1 MKKTLI
7 KKLWNNYKNLLL
19 TLICAITV
27 IITLYILNEVAPF
40 GKYSMLAV
48 DFYHQYGPMMGEL
61 FDRVKNS
68 SNFIYSFNMGMGL
81 PFFRN
86 YFNYMS
92 SFFNIILFFVK
103 RENLLASYSVI
114 IGLKAVVSAVTMNIF
129 LNYKFK
135 KKSYIHSIIA
145 IIYAFNNYFTAYYWN
160 IMWLDGLV
168 LLPIVVMGIEK
179 LIEDDKYYLYIFS
192 LACMLFSNYFI
203 GFMLCI
209 FSVIY
214 FLIYLFI
221 IKDKLSIKIYL
232 EKCLKFGIC
241 SLLAGGLCAFALIPM
256 FKSLSGISATSDI
269 WPSNQYYS
277 FTLIEFIYNHLSGVP
292 TTVFKSDAINAPNI
306 SSSIIVLPLFILF
319 LLNKDIKLRV
329 KIGYSLM
336 LGIMVLS
343 FFWAPLDFIWHAFHV
358 PNDLPY
364 RYSFIYPFIF
374 LIISTYSIYKIDKVK
389 EYIVII
395 IFVLT
400 LLFAGSVH
408 FIKSFNILDTTIV
421 FNFIIVILW
430 FLLYIIYKFFNDKS
444 KFIPFI
450 GIIVVCL
457 EAIISI
463 NGCWDIDQDLKGF
476 YSDYNKI
483 KNNLNYIKNN
493 DTDLFYRI
501 EKKDMKTFNDPSWY
515 GYYGITAFSS
525 MEYENLAVLE
535 HNLGMPGNQINS
547 FSLGDNTPI
556 YNIMFNLKYI
566 VGDMSDNNNYDLYF
580 TDAINDNYVYKS
592 KYYAGLMYKVNKDIV
607 NWDFFSDNPFENQNN
622 FIKQAY
628 GINDILVKN
637 KINNDSIVKF
647 DNEVVHKYK
656 MNKNEGYI
664 YLGSNINSVII
675 DKVLYVNDGYTSGI
689 DSSFDYNTS
698 LTFSENKIIHYSNCD
713 TIYIS
718 YNNEIESYA
727 YIYYVDND
735 KLKNINEMVNNNLVK
750 LSNFDEYKISGKIS
764 GLEGTIYTSIPYDE
778 GWDVYIDGERTNTF
792 LIGNSLLGFDINDGD
807 HEITLVYKI
816 PYFKTGLGISI
827 GSLSVI
833 IGYAVL
839 KKKKLIR

>member
-1 MKKTLI
+1 MKKINI
-7 KKLWNNYKNLLL
+7 KNIWKNYKNLLL
-19 TLICAITV
+19 TFICALSV
-27 IITLYILNEVAPF
+27 IIILYVINEVAPF

-48 DFYHQYGPMMGEL
+48 DFYHQYGPMMGEF

-92 SFFNIILFFVK
+92 SFFNIILFLVK

-114 IGLKAVVSAVTMNIF
+114 IGLKAVVSAVAMNIF

-135 KKSYIHSIIA
+135 KKSYIHSIMA

-179 LIEDDKYYLYIFS
+179 LIDDDKYCLYIFS

-214 FLIYLFI
+214 FLVYLLI
-221 IKDKLSIKIYL
+221 IKDKLKIKVYL
-232 EKCLKFGIC
+232 GKCLKFSVC

-256 FKSLSGISATSDI
+256 FKSLSGISATSDV
-269 WPSNQYYS
+269 WPSSQYYS

-306 SSSIIVLPLFILF
+306 SSSIIVIPLFILF

-336 LGIMVLS
+336 LGIIILS

-374 LIISTYSIYKIDKVK
+374 LIISTYSIHKIDKVK

-400 LLFAGSVH
+400 LLFAGSVY
-408 FIKSFNILDTTIV
+408 FVKDFNILDTTII

-430 FLLYIIYKFFNDKS
+430 FLLYVIYKFFNEKS
-444 KFIPFI
+444 KFIPII
-450 GIIVVCL
+450 GILTVCL

-463 NGCWDIDQDLKGF
+463 NGCWNIDQDLEGF
-476 YSDYNKI
+476 YSDYNI
-483 KNNLNYIKNN
+483 IESDLSYVKNN
-493 DTDLFYRI
+493 DDDLFYRI

-535 HNLGMPGNQINS
+535 HSLGMPGNQINS

-566 VGDMSDNNNYDLYF
+566 VGDMSYNKNYDLYF
-580 TDAINDNYVYKS
+580 TDAINDNYVYRS

-637 KINNDSIVKF
+637 KINNDSTVKF

-656 MNKNEGYI
+656 LSKKEGYI
-664 YLGSNINSVII
+664 YLSNNINSIII
-675 DKVLYVNDGYTSGI
+675 DKVLYIREGYSSNFN
-689 DSSFDYNTS
+689 SSFDYNVS
-698 LTFSENKIIHYSNCD
+698 ETFSENKIIHFTNCD
-713 TIYIS
+713 TIYVS

-727 YIYYVDND
+727 YIYYLDNN
-735 KLKNINEMVNNNLVK
+735 KLEKINKLVSDNK
-750 LSNFDEYKISGKIS
+750 VILTNFEENKINGTIF
-764 GLEGTIYTSIPYDE
+764 GNEGTIYTSIPYDE
-778 GWDVYIDGERTNTF
+778 GWNVYVDGVKTDTF
-792 LIGNSLLGFDINDGD
+792 LIGNSLLGFDINDGE

-816 PYFKTGLGISI
+816 PYFKTGMGISI
-827 GSLSVI
+827 GSLSII
-833 IGYAVL
+833 IGYAFL

>member
-1 MKKTLI
+1 MKKINI
-7 KKLWNNYKNLLL
+7 KNIWKNYKNLLL
-19 TLICAITV
+19 TFICALSV
-27 IITLYILNEVAPF
+27 IIILYVINEVAPF

-48 DFYHQYGPMMGEL
+48 DFYHQYGPMMGEF

-92 SFFNIILFFVK
+92 SFFNIILFLVK

-114 IGLKAVVSAVTMNIF
+114 IGLKAVVSAVAMNIF

-179 LIEDDKYYLYIFS
+179 LIDDDKYCLYIFS

-214 FLIYLFI
+214 FLVYLFI
-221 IKDKLSIKIYL
+221 IKDKLKIKVYL
-232 EKCLKFGIC
+232 EKCLKFSVC

-256 FKSLSGISATSDI
+256 FKSLSGISATSDV
-269 WPSNQYYS
+269 WPSSQYYG

-336 LGIMVLS
+336 LGIMILS

-450 GIIVVCL
+450 GIIAVCL

-493 DTDLFYRI
+493 DNDLFYRI

-580 TDAINDNYVYKS
+580 TEAINYNYVYKS

-647 DNEVVHKYK
+647 DNGVVHKYK

-675 DKVLYVNDGYTSGI
+675 DKVLYINDGYTSGI

-698 LTFSENKIIHYSNCD
+698 LTFGENKIIHYSNCD

-816 PYFKTGLGISI
+816 PYFKTGMGISI

>member
-19 TLICAITV
+19 TLMCAITV

-179 LIEDDKYYLYIFS
+179 LIDDDKYCLYIFS

-214 FLIYLFI
+214 FLVYLFI
-221 IKDKLSIKIYL
+221 IKDKLKIKVYL
-232 EKCLKFGIC
+232 EKCLKFSVC

-256 FKSLSGISATSDI
+256 FKSLSGISATSDV
-269 WPSNQYYS
+269 WPSSQYYG

-336 LGIMVLS
+336 LGIMILS

-374 LIISTYSIYKIDKVK
+374 LIISTYSIHKIDKVK

-400 LLFAGSVH
+400 LLFVGSVH
-408 FIKSFNILDTTIV
+408 FIKCFNILDTTIV

-430 FLLYIIYKFFNDKS
+430 FLLYVIYKFFNEKS
-444 KFIPFI
+444 KFIPII
-450 GIIVVCL
+450 GILTVCL

-476 YSDYNKI
+476 YSDYNKL

-580 TDAINDNYVYKS
+580 TEAINDNYVYKS

-628 GINDILVKN
+628 GINDILVKY

-647 DNEVVHKYK
+647 DNGVVHKYK

-778 GWDVYIDGERTNTF
+778 GWNVYIDGERTNTF

-816 PYFKTGLGISI
+816 PYFKTGMGISI

>member
-1 MKKTLI
+1 MKKFDI

-27 IITLYILNEVAPF
+27 IITLYVLNEVAPF

-61 FDRVKNS
+61 FDRVKS
-68 SNFIYSFNMGMGL
+68 GSNFIYSFNMGMGL

-92 SFFNIILFFVK
+92 SFFNIILFLVK

-179 LIEDDKYYLYIFS
+179 LIDDDKYCLYIFS

-214 FLIYLFI
+214 FLVYLFI
-221 IKDKLSIKIYL
+221 IKDKLKIKVYL
-232 EKCLKFGIC
+232 EKCLKFSVC
-241 SLLAGGLCAFALIPM
+241 SLLAGGLCAFALIPI
-256 FKSLSGISATSDI
+256 FKSLSGISATSDV
-269 WPSNQYYS
+269 WPSSQYYS

-319 LLNKDIKLRV
+319 LLNKDIKLRI

-336 LGIMVLS
+336 LGIMILS

-364 RYSFIYPFIF
+364 RYSFIYPFIL
-374 LIISTYSIYKIDKVK
+374 LIISTYSINKISKVK

-395 IFVLT
+395 VFVLT
-400 LLFAGSVH
+400 LLFAGSVY
-408 FIKSFNILDTTIV
+408 FVKSFNISDTTIV
-421 FNFIIVILW
+421 FNFIIAILW
-430 FLLYIIYKFFNDKS
+430 FLLYVIYKFFNDRS

-450 GIIVVCL
+450 GIVTVCL
-457 EAIISI
+457 EAVISI
-463 NGCWDIDQDLKGF
+463 NGSWNIDQNLKGF
-476 YSDYNKI
+476 YDDYNMI
-483 KNNLNYIKNN
+483 ENNLSYVRNN
-493 DTDLFYRI
+493 DNDLFYRI

-535 HNLGMPGNQINS
+535 HKLGMPGNQINS
-547 FSLGDNTPI
+547 FSLGNNTPI
-556 YNIMFNLKYI
+556 YNIIFNLKYI
-566 VGDMSDNNNYDLYF
+566 IGDMSDNTNYELFY
-580 TDAINDNYVYKS
+580 TDAINDNYIYKS
-592 KYYAGLMYKVNKDIV
+592 KYYAGLMFKVNKNIL
-607 NWDFFSDNPFENQNN
+607 NWEFLGDNPFEVQNS

-628 GINDILVKN
+628 GIDNILTKN

-647 DNEVVHKYK
+647 DDGIVHKYK
-656 MNKNEGYI
+656 MSKDEGYI
-664 YLGSNINSVII
+664 YLGNNINSVII
-675 DKVLYVNDGYTSGI
+675 DKVLYIKEGYTPNI
-689 DSSFDYNTS
+689 DSSFDYNVS
-698 LTFSENKIIHYSNCD
+698 MISNNNKIIYYNNCD

-718 YNNEIESYA
+718 YVNEIENDA
-727 YIYYVDND
+727 LVYYLDNNKID
-735 KLKNINEMVNNNLVK
+735 MLNKMINENMINLT
-750 LSNFDEYKISGKIS
+750 SFEENKITGKIT
-764 GLEGTIYTSIPYDE
+764 GNDGIIYTSIPYDD
-778 GWDVYIDGERTNTF
+778 GWNVYVDGKKTDT
-792 LIGNSLLGFDINDGD
+792 LMIGNSLLGFDISDGE
-807 HEITLVYKI
+807 HEITLEYKI
-816 PYFKTGLGISI
+816 PYFKTGMVISI
-827 GSLSVI
+827 GALFLI
-833 IGYAVL
+833 IGYSIL
-839 KKKKLIR
+839 KKFDYIV

>member
-19 TLICAITV
+19 TLMCAITV

-92 SFFNIILFFVK
+92 SFFNIILFLVK

-114 IGLKAVVSAVTMNIF
+114 IGLKAVVSAVAMNIF

-214 FLIYLFI
+214 FLVYLFI
-221 IKDKLSIKIYL
+221 IKDKLKIKVYFG
-232 EKCLKFGIC
+232 KCLKFSVC
-241 SLLAGGLCAFALIPM
+241 SFLAGGLCAFALIPM
-256 FKSLSGISATSDI
+256 FKSLSGISATSDV
-269 WPSNQYYS
+269 WPSSQYYS
-277 FTLIEFIYNHLSGVP
+277 FTLIEFIYNHLSGVT

-306 SSSIIVLPLFILF
+306 SSSIIVLPLFMLF

-374 LIISTYSIYKIDKVK
+374 LIISTYSIHKIDKVK

-400 LLFAGSVH
+400 LLFAGSVY
-408 FIKSFNILDTTIV
+408 FVKDFNILDTTII

-430 FLLYIIYKFFNDKS
+430 FLLYVIYKFFNERS
-444 KFIPFI
+444 KFIPII
-450 GIIVVCL
+450 GILTVCL

-463 NGCWDIDQDLKGF
+463 NGCWNIDQDLEGF
-476 YSDYNKI
+476 YSDYNI
-483 KNNLNYIKNN
+483 IESDLSYVKNN
-493 DTDLFYRI
+493 DDDLFYRI

-535 HNLGMPGNQINS
+535 HSLGMPGNQINS
-547 FSLGDNTPI
+547 FSLGDNTPL

-580 TDAINDNYVYKS
+580 TDAINDNYIYRS

-607 NWDFFSDNPFENQNN
+607 NWDFFSDNPFENQND

-647 DNEVVHKYK
+647 DNGVVHKYK

-778 GWDVYIDGERTNTF
+778 GWNVYIDGERTDTF

-816 PYFKTGLGISI
+816 PYFKTGMGISI

>member
-1 MKKTLI
+1 MKKINI
-7 KKLWNNYKNLLL
+7 KNIWKNYKNLLL
-19 TLICAITV
+19 TFICALSV
-27 IITLYILNEVAPF
+27 IIILYVINEVAPF

-48 DFYHQYGPMMGEL
+48 DFYHQYGPMMGEF

-92 SFFNIILFFVK
+92 SFFNIILFLVK

-114 IGLKAVVSAVTMNIF
+114 IGLKAVVSAVAMNIF

-179 LIEDDKYYLYIFS
+179 LIDDDKYCLYIFS

-214 FLIYLFI
+214 FLVYLFI
-221 IKDKLSIKIYL
+221 IKDKLKIKVYL
-232 EKCLKFGIC
+232 EKCLKFSVC

-256 FKSLSGISATSDI
+256 FKSLSGISATSDV
-269 WPSNQYYS
+269 WPSSQYYG

-336 LGIMVLS
+336 LGIMILS

-374 LIISTYSIYKIDKVK
+374 LIISTYAIHKIDKVK

-400 LLFAGSVH
+400 LLFAGSVY
-408 FIKSFNILDTTIV
+408 IVKDFNILDTTII

-430 FLLYIIYKFFNDKS
+430 FLLYVIYKFFNEKS
-444 KFIPFI
+444 KFIPII
-450 GIIVVCL
+450 GILTVCL

-463 NGCWDIDQDLKGF
+463 NGCWNIDQDLEGF
-476 YSDYNKI
+476 YSDYNI
-483 KNNLNYIKNN
+483 IESDLSYVKNN
-493 DTDLFYRI
+493 DDDLFYRI

-535 HNLGMPGNQINS
+535 HSLGMPGNQINS

-566 VGDMSDNNNYDLYF
+566 VGDMSDNKNYDLYF
-580 TDAINDNYVYKS
+580 TDAINDNYVYRS

-607 NWDFFSDNPFENQNN
+607 NWDFFSDNPFENQNS

-647 DNEVVHKYK
+647 DNEVIHKYK
-656 MNKNEGYI
+656 LNKKEGYI
-664 YLGSNINSVII
+664 YLSNNINSIII
-675 DKVLYVNDGYTSGI
+675 DRILYIREGYSSNF
-689 DSSFDYNTS
+689 DSSFDYNVTE
-698 LTFSENKIIHYSNCD
+698 TFSENKIIHFTNCD
-713 TIYIS
+713 TIYVS

-727 YIYYVDND
+727 YIYYLDNN
-735 KLKNINEMVNNNLVK
+735 KLEKINKLVSDNK
-750 LSNFDEYKISGKIS
+750 VILTNFEENKINGKIF
-764 GLEGTIYTSIPYDE
+764 GNEGTIYTSIPYDE
-778 GWDVYIDGERTNTF
+778 GWNVYVDGVRTDTF
-792 LIGNSLLGFDINDGD
+792 LIGNSLLGFDINDGE

-816 PYFKTGLGISI
+816 PYFKTGMGISI
-827 GSLSVI
+827 GSLSII
-833 IGYAVL
+833 IGYAIL

>member
-1 MKKTLI
+1 MKKINI
-7 KKLWNNYKNLLL
+7 KNIWKNYKNLLL
-19 TLICAITV
+19 TFICALSV
-27 IITLYILNEVAPF
+27 IIILYVINEVAPF

-48 DFYHQYGPMMGEL
+48 DFYHQYGPMMGEF

-92 SFFNIILFFVK
+92 SFFNIILFLVK

-114 IGLKAVVSAVTMNIF
+114 IGLKAVVSAVAMNIF

-179 LIEDDKYYLYIFS
+179 LIDDDKYCLYIFS

-214 FLIYLFI
+214 FLVYLFI
-221 IKDKLSIKIYL
+221 IKDKLKIKVYL
-232 EKCLKFGIC
+232 EKCLKFSVC

-256 FKSLSGISATSDI
+256 FKSLSGISATSDV
-269 WPSNQYYS
+269 WPSSQYYG

-336 LGIMVLS
+336 LGIMILS

-374 LIISTYSIYKIDKVK
+374 LIISTYAIHKIDKVK

-400 LLFAGSVH
+400 LLFAGSVY
-408 FIKSFNILDTTIV
+408 IVKDFNILDTTII

-430 FLLYIIYKFFNDKS
+430 FLLYVIYKFFNEKS
-444 KFIPFI
+444 KFIPII
-450 GIIVVCL
+450 GILTVCL

-476 YSDYNKI
+476 YSDYNKL

-580 TDAINDNYVYKS
+580 TEAINDNYVYKS

-628 GINDILVKN
+628 GINDILVKY

-647 DNEVVHKYK
+647 DNGVVHKYK

-778 GWDVYIDGERTNTF
+778 GWNVYIDGERTNTF

-816 PYFKTGLGISI
+816 PYFKTGMGISI

>member
-1 MKKTLI
+1 MKKINI
-7 KKLWNNYKNLLL
+7 KNIWKNYKNLLL
-19 TLICAITV
+19 TFICALSV
-27 IITLYILNEVAPF
+27 IIILYVINEVAPF

-48 DFYHQYGPMMGEL
+48 DFYHQYGPMMGE
-61 FDRVKNS
+61 FYDRVKNS

-86 YFNYMS
+86 FFNYMS
-92 SFFNIILFFVK
+92 SFFNIILFLVK

-114 IGLKAVVSAVTMNIF
+114 IGLKAVVSAVAMNIF

-179 LIEDDKYYLYIFS
+179 LIDDDKYCLYIFS

-214 FLIYLFI
+214 FLVYLFI
-221 IKDKLSIKIYL
+221 IKDKLKIKVYFG
-232 EKCLKFGIC
+232 KCLKFSVC
-241 SLLAGGLCAFALIPM
+241 SFLAGGLCAFALIPM
-256 FKSLSGISATSDI
+256 FKSLSGISATSDV
-269 WPSNQYYS
+269 WPSSQYYS

-306 SSSIIVLPLFILF
+306 SSSIIVIPLFILF

-336 LGIMVLS
+336 LGIMILS

-374 LIISTYSIYKIDKVK
+374 LIISAYSIHKIDKVK

-400 LLFAGSVH
+400 LLFAGSVY
-408 FIKSFNILDTTIV
+408 FVKDFNILDTTII

-430 FLLYIIYKFFNDKS
+430 FLLYVIYKFFNEKS
-444 KFIPFI
+444 KFIPII
-450 GIIVVCL
+450 GILTVCL

-476 YSDYNKI
+476 YSDYNKL

-535 HNLGMPGNQINS
+535 HSLGMPGNQINS

-566 VGDMSDNNNYDLYF
+566 VGDMSDNKNYDLYF
-580 TDAINDNYVYKS
+580 TDAINDNYVYRS

-607 NWDFFSDNPFENQNN
+607 NWDFFSDNPFENQNS

-647 DNEVVHKYK
+647 DNEVIHKYK
-656 MNKNEGYI
+656 LNKKEGYI
-664 YLGSNINSVII
+664 YLSNNINSIII
-675 DKVLYVNDGYTSGI
+675 DKVLYIREGYSSNFN
-689 DSSFDYNTS
+689 SSFDYNVS
-698 LTFSENKIIHYSNCD
+698 ETFSENKIIHFTNCD
-713 TIYIS
+713 TIYVS

-727 YIYYVDND
+727 YIYYLDNN
-735 KLKNINEMVNNNLVK
+735 KLEKINKLVSDNK
-750 LSNFDEYKISGKIS
+750 VILTNFEENKINGTIF
-764 GLEGTIYTSIPYDE
+764 GNEGTIYTSIPYDE
-778 GWDVYIDGERTNTF
+778 GWNVYVDGVKTDTF
-792 LIGNSLLGFDINDGD
+792 LIGNSLLGFDINDGE

-816 PYFKTGLGISI
+816 PYFKTGMGISI
-827 GSLSVI
+827 GSLSII
-833 IGYAVL
+833 IGYAIL

>member
-1 MKKTLI
+1 MKKINI
-7 KKLWNNYKNLLL
+7 KNIWKNYKNLLL
-19 TLICAITV
+19 TFICALSV
-27 IITLYILNEVAPF
+27 IIILYVINEVAPF

-48 DFYHQYGPMMGEL
+48 DFYHQYGPMMGEF

-92 SFFNIILFFVK
+92 SFFNIILFLVK

-114 IGLKAVVSAVTMNIF
+114 IGLKAVVSAVAMNIF

-179 LIEDDKYYLYIFS
+179 LIDDDKYCLYIFS

-214 FLIYLFI
+214 FLVYLFI
-221 IKDKLSIKIYL
+221 IKDKLKIKVYL
-232 EKCLKFGIC
+232 EKCLKFSVC

-256 FKSLSGISATSDI
+256 FKSLSGISATSDV
-269 WPSNQYYS
+269 WPSSQYYG

-336 LGIMVLS
+336 LGIMILS

-374 LIISTYSIYKIDKVK
+374 LIISTYAIHKIDKVK

-400 LLFAGSVH
+400 LLFAGSVY
-408 FIKSFNILDTTIV
+408 IVKDFNILDTTII

-430 FLLYIIYKFFNDKS
+430 FLLYVIYKFFNEKS
-444 KFIPFI
+444 KFIPII
-450 GIIVVCL
+450 GILTVCL

-463 NGCWDIDQDLKGF
+463 NGCWNIDQDLEGF
-476 YSDYNKI
+476 YSDYNI
-483 KNNLNYIKNN
+483 IESDLSYVKNN
-493 DTDLFYRI
+493 DDDLFYRI

-535 HNLGMPGNQINS
+535 HSLGMPGNQINS

-566 VGDMSDNNNYDLYF
+566 VGDMSDNKNYDLYF
-580 TDAINDNYVYKS
+580 TDAINDNYVYRS

-607 NWDFFSDNPFENQNN
+607 NWDFFSDNPFENQNS

-647 DNEVVHKYK
+647 DNEVIHKYK
-656 MNKNEGYI
+656 LNKKEGYI
-664 YLGSNINSVII
+664 YLSNNINSIII
-675 DKVLYVNDGYTSGI
+675 DKVLYIREGYSSNF
-689 DSSFDYNTS
+689 DSSFDYNVTE
-698 LTFSENKIIHYSNCD
+698 TFSENKIIHFTNCD
-713 TIYIS
+713 TIYVS

-727 YIYYVDND
+727 YIYYLDNN
-735 KLKNINEMVNNNLVK
+735 KLEKINKLVSDNK
-750 LSNFDEYKISGKIS
+750 VILTNFEENKINGTIF
-764 GLEGTIYTSIPYDE
+764 GNEGTIYTSIPYDE
-778 GWDVYIDGERTNTF
+778 GWNVYVDGVKTDTF
-792 LIGNSLLGFDINDGD
+792 LIGNSLLGFDINDGE

-816 PYFKTGLGISI
+816 PYFKIGMGISI
-827 GSLSVI
+827 GSLSII
-833 IGYAVL
+833 IGYAFL
-839 KKKKLIR
+839 KKKKLIS

>member
-1 MKKTLI
+1 MKKINI
-7 KKLWNNYKNLLL
+7 KNIWKNYKNLLL
-19 TLICAITV
+19 TFICALGV
-27 IITLYILNEVAPF
+27 IIILYVINEVAPF

-48 DFYHQYGPMMGEL
+48 DFYHQYGPMMGEF

-92 SFFNIILFFVK
+92 SFFNIILFLVK

-114 IGLKAVVSAVTMNIF
+114 IGLKAVVSAVAMNIF

-179 LIEDDKYYLYIFS
+179 LIDDDKYCLYIFS

-214 FLIYLFI
+214 FLVYLFI
-221 IKDKLSIKIYL
+221 INDKLKIKVYL
-232 EKCLKFGIC
+232 EKCLKFSVC

-256 FKSLSGISATSDI
+256 FKSLSGISATSDV
-269 WPSNQYYS
+269 WPSSQYYG

-306 SSSIIVLPLFILF
+306 SSSIIVIPLFILF

-336 LGIMVLS
+336 LGIMILS

-374 LIISTYSIYKIDKVK
+374 LIISTYAIHKVDKVK

-400 LLFAGSVH
+400 LLFAGSVY
-408 FIKSFNILDTTIV
+408 FVKDFNILDTTII

-430 FLLYIIYKFFNDKS
+430 FLLYVIYKFFNEKS
-444 KFIPFI
+444 KFIPII
-450 GIIVVCL
+450 GILTVCL

-463 NGCWDIDQDLKGF
+463 NGCWNIDQDLEGF
-476 YSDYNKI
+476 YSDYNI
-483 KNNLNYIKNN
+483 IESDLSYVKNN
-493 DTDLFYRI
+493 DDDLFYRI

-535 HNLGMPGNQINS
+535 HSLGMPGNQINS

-566 VGDMSDNNNYDLYF
+566 VGDMSDNKNYDLYF
-580 TDAINDNYVYKS
+580 TDAINDNYVYRS

-607 NWDFFSDNPFENQNN
+607 NWDFFSDNPFENQNS

-647 DNEVVHKYK
+647 DNEVIHKYK
-656 MNKNEGYI
+656 LNKKEGYI
-664 YLGSNINSVII
+664 YLSNNINSIII
-675 DKVLYVNDGYTSGI
+675 DKVLYIREGYSSNF
-689 DSSFDYNTS
+689 DSSFDYNVTE
-698 LTFSENKIIHYSNCD
+698 TFSENKIIHFTNCD
-713 TIYIS
+713 TIYVS

-727 YIYYVDND
+727 YIYYLDNN
-735 KLKNINEMVNNNLVK
+735 KLEKINKLVSDNK
-750 LSNFDEYKISGKIS
+750 VILTNFEENKINGTIF
-764 GLEGTIYTSIPYDE
+764 GNEGTIYTSIPYDE
-778 GWDVYIDGERTNTF
+778 GWNVYVDGVKTDTF
-792 LIGNSLLGFDINDGD
+792 LIGNSLLGFDINDGE

-816 PYFKTGLGISI
+816 PYFKIGMGISI
-827 GSLSVI
+827 GSLSII
-833 IGYAVL
+833 IGYAFL
-839 KKKKLIR
+839 KKKKLIS